1 MAFVHKYI
9 VSSIFHLCIEI
20 EACQSL
26 HFHTAL
32 HYTAL
37 HYYNQ
42 MYDTEMDTDM
52 DHTQAFIED
61 LIPDLPLLMYGS
73 GDVHPTQVD
82 PATTELIATLTAEYI
97 DKLVK
102 AAVDA
107 HDLLTDG
114 AGGSLPPPSFE
125 KKLEDDWS
133 APLPMPTIKK
143 TKTKTKTT
151 DVKTKTNG
159 QSQSQSQSNSGKP
172 RELEQEKELIKGID
186 FYKDRI
192 RSTHNSVPS
201 AINAQ
206 SFIFPICHDAE
217 IYNKVKDNESFKAE
231 IDRELIDSSIID
243 FIRDE
248 TDGGDHLA
256 ASVFHWVGVHAS
268 SSSAAAASATATAAA
283 ASSEGQGQ
291 GQGGQQSEE
300 GKLAQ
305 ERSLAKRKEMVRRLK
320 ARTKLDVT
328 LPGLKDLLL
337 PMHTTEDFDFSVD
350 IRSSS
355 SSSSSSSSPVSVPV
369 SVPPPSKIEK
379 SSS

>member
-1 MAFVHKYI
+1 
-9 VSSIFHLCIEI
+9 
-20 EACQSL
+20 
-26 HFHTAL
+26 
-32 HYTAL
+32 
-37 HYYNQ
+37 
-42 MYDTEMDTDM
+42 MDTDM

-133 APLPMPTIKK
+133 APLPMPTIKNTNMK
-143 TKTKTKTT
+143 TNTKTT
-151 DVKTKTNG
+151 DVKTKRNG
-159 QSQSQSQSNSGKP
+159 PSHGHSQSNSGKR

-268 SSSAAAASATATAAA
+268 SSSNAASAATAASATTTA
-283 ASSEGQGQ
+283 ASSEGQSQ

-337 PMHTTEDFDFSVD
+337 PMHTTEDFDFTVD

-355 SSSSSSSSPVSVPV
+355 SSPSPVSSSVPV
-369 SVPPPSKIEK
+369 PPSSKIEK